1 MRIGLAW
8 LFACLIAAARAA
20 GPSESDHVV
29 VLANSREDESLRLA
43 RYYAAERSI
52 PDRNIIALPMP
63 VEETISWASYVSEIH
78 RPLLERLVADGWIGA
93 DLVDETDLAG
103 RPLITLKGHGIAFLV
118 ACRGVPLRIEHD
130 PALLEAE
137 GADLPPN
144 YLTNH
149 AAVDSEL
156 SLLTRSNPPTTGV
169 ITNPLYRQKE
179 PSARRMVSIVRVA
192 RLDGPTWAD
201 CYRLVDQATLGEARG
216 LMGRVYLDGTGNHQE
231 GNQWLEAIAERTR
244 DLGFDVEEEASPAL
258 MGLTDRM
265 DGTALYFGWHSS
277 KVTGPFLNGS
287 PFFQPGAVAVHIYS
301 FSAGSMRRG
310 WTAAMVRAG
319 AAATLGNVYEPYLQL
334 THDLAL
340 FFERLEAGSSVGE
353 AAWYALPGQSWQ
365 GILVGDPLYR
375 PFTKEFQTQWEGSAD
390 SRSPYLAMRKANR
403 LQASGLTLE
412 AREVLEDQWERI
424 GPDLA
429 LAFRMAEWEGDGEG
443 GGMDRLGRI
452 AKVCDL
458 RPDQWG
464 LALVVADRMAQVSE
478 WAGAME
484 LLERLLEETSGS
496 VVWRGAIVDRLIE
509 WATLAGDQDR
519 LQKYDDS
526 RVSPAGE

>member
-1 MRIGLAW
+1 MRTGLAW
-8 LFACLIAAARAA
+8 FFVCLIAAARAA

-29 VLANSREDESLRLA
+29 VLANSREDESVRLA
-43 RYYAAERSI
+43 RYYAAERDI

-63 VEETISWASYVSEIH
+63 VEETISWARYVSEIH
-78 RPLLERLVADGWIGA
+78 RPLLERLVAEGWIGA
-93 DLVDETDLAG
+93 DLADEADLAG

-156 SLLTRSNPPTTGV
+156 SLLTRSNAPVTGV

-179 PSARRMVSIVRVA
+179 PSVRRMVSIVRVA
-192 RLDGPTWAD
+192 RLDGPTWPD
-201 CYRLVDQATLGEARG
+201 CYRLVDQARLGEARG
-216 LMGRVYLDGTGNHQE
+216 LVGRVYLDGTGNHQE
-231 GNQWLEAIAERTR
+231 GNQWLKVIAERTR
-244 DLGFDVEEEASPAL
+244 DLGFDVEEEASPTL
-258 MGLTDRM
+258 MSLTDRM
-265 DGTALYFGWHSS
+265 DGAALYFGWHSS
-277 KVTGPFLNGS
+277 KVVGPFLNGS

-319 AAATLGNVYEPYLQL
+319 AATTLGNVYEPYLQL

-340 FFERLEAGSSVGE
+340 FFERLEGGSTVGE

-375 PFTKEFQTQWEGSAD
+375 PFATEFQTQWEGSAD
-390 SRSPYLAMRKANR
+390 TGSRSPYLAMRKANQ
-403 LQASGLTLE
+403 LQASGLNLE
-412 AREVLEDQWERI
+412 ALEVLEDQWERI

-429 LAFRMAEWEGDGEG
+429 LALRMTEWKGDGG
-443 GGMDRLGRI
+443 GIERLARV

-458 RPDQWG
+458 RPNQWG
-464 LALVVADRMAQVSE
+464 LALVIADRMAKESE

-496 VVWRGAIVDRLIE
+496 VVWHGAIVGRLIE
-509 WATLAGDQDR
+509 WATLAGDQNR
-519 LQKYDDS
+519 LQKYQDS
-526 RVSPAGE
+526 GASPAGE